1 MEYCRVIKT
10 IFTILTFLLSAAS
23 FAQRSFLQNAD
34 SLLETIPFKTFTGGV
49 IVIQAKL
56 GELPLT
62 LNFILDTGS
71 GGISLDSATCS
82 EQNISIKGTDTTVS
96 GIAGIK
102 KVPFAFD
109 QKIQLGKL
117 VSEHVN
123 FYVNDYSLLTSTF
136 GEKIDGIIG
145 YGLLSR
151 YIFHINFDS
160 AEIKIYRP
168 GNFKYQA
175 GGKILKPM
183 FGRLPAQ
190 RATVRDRRKAVAD
203 FYLDTGAGL
212 CLLMSE
218 SFIKDSSI
226 LFTRR
231 KPVMTQA
238 EGLGGKKPMRLT
250 VVKQVKL
257 GPYSFK
263 NVPVYLYNDETN
275 ILSYPYTAGLL
286 GNDLMRRF
294 NMTLN
299 YPKKEVHIIPNGH
312 YNDHFDYAFTGM
324 SLYAVNER
332 IFIDDIVAGSPA
344 EIAGLKNG
352 DVLVSVSNNITGNIQ
367 DYKNLLQN
375 IRDAVKI
382 IIKRKELLMFFSLK
396 PVSIR

>member
-1 MEYCRVIKT
+1 M
-10 IFTILTFLLSAAS
+10 
-23 FAQRSFLQNAD
+23 
-34 SLLETIPFKTFTGGV
+34 

-56 GELPLT
+56 DNLPQP

-82 EQNISIKGTDTTVS
+82 EMNIAIRATDTLVS
-96 GIAGIK
+96 GIAGTK

-109 QKIQLGKL
+109 RTLQLGGL
-117 VSEHVN
+117 VSEHIN

-145 YGLLSR
+145 YGLLTR
-151 YIFHINFDS
+151 YVFHINFDS
-160 AEIKIYRP
+160 AAIKIYKP
-168 GNFKYQA
+168 GNFKYERD
-175 GGKILKPM
+175 GKLLRPM

-190 RATVRDRRKAVAD
+190 RVTVRDRNKVAAD

-218 SFIKDSSI
+218 TFIKDSSM

-250 VVKQVKL
+250 VVKQVKI

-275 ILSYPYTAGLL
+275 ILSYPYTVGLL

-294 NMTLN
+294 NITLN
-299 YPKKEVHIIPNGH
+299 YPKKEIYIIPNTH
-312 YNDHFDYAFTGM
+312 YYDNFDYAFTGM
-324 SLYAVNER
+324 SLYAIEEK
-332 IFIDDIVAGSPA
+332 ILIDDIVSGSPA
-344 EIAGLKNG
+344 DKAGLKNG
-352 DVLVSVSNNITGNIQ
+352 DVLVSVSNNISGNIQ
-367 DYKNLLQN
+367 EYKNLLQN
-375 IRDAVKI
+375 IRNPIKL
-382 IIKRKELLMFFSLK
+382 IIKRKEIFHFFSLQ
-396 PVSIR
+396 PISIR